1 MIFGFYQMKRIHRQD
16 RMLLESLEEK
26 YGTDAIATA
35 IMAIANKQNN
45 IKEEA
50 ITPQEAVLDFIKYIE
65 GVRIRLKEFHWVAE
79 RNSKHLLNDD
89 ISSSLEEFEDNIAED
104 LMGVC
109 GFRIQVGAIVPT
121 MTNQVELSALL
132 CELHDAVVQLC
143 ACLENDKLY
152 GGIVNELEDLMHD
165 IGKWKYLATLK

>member
-16 RMLLESLEEK
+16 RMLLENLEEK

-50 ITPQEAVLDFIKYIE
+50 ITPQEAVLDFITYIE
-65 GVRIRLKEFHWVAE
+65 GVRIRLKELHSVAA
-79 RNSKHLLNDD
+79 RNSKHMLTDD
-89 ISSSLEEFEDNIAED
+89 IISSLEEFEDNVAED
-104 LMGVC
+104 LMGIC

-121 MTNQVELSALL
+121 MTNQVELSSLL

-165 IGKWKYLATLK
+165 IGKWKYLATFK

>member
-1 MIFGFYQMKRIHRQD
+1 MKRIHRQD